1 MFRKITTL
9 ELKCN
14 VDRIPNWISFILTLV
29 DLGTVTEI
37 KLTGIKISEAK
48 PSITDDLP
56 NLLHRACNLTSLD
69 IHYQYENGGSKLTAQ
84 HICAMT
90 PLNVK
95 HLATPIK
102 NLDEAKICLE
112 QLQHLT
118 TAKFFYPKNRLLLA
132 SFIEWLK
139 QNRTGSAHFVGALY
153 TKIWFGNHSTQ
164 PKAIKVGNKRMKLT
178 DEHHNS

>member
-1 MFRKITTL
+1 
-9 ELKCN
+9 
-14 VDRIPNWISFILTLV
+14 VDRIPNWISFILTFV
-29 DLGTVTEI
+29 DLRTVTEI
-37 KLTGIKISEAK
+37 KLTGTIISEAK
-48 PSITDDLP
+48 PNIIDDLTS
-56 NLLHRACNLTSLD
+56 LLQRACNLTSLY
-69 IHYQYENGGSKLTAQ
+69 IHCPYGSGGSKLTAQ

-90 PLNVK
+90 PSNVK

-118 TAKFFYPKNRLLLA
+118 TAKFFYLKNRLLLA

-139 QNRTGSAHFVGALY
+139 QNRTGSSHFVGALY